1 MFCNCLQST
10 IFVFDEIYLL
20 NLQGVVILVHMSFL
34 QLKYRICD
42 LTLAMI
48 DKTLSGFK
56 LCHQSS

>member
-1 MFCNCLQST
+1 LQST
-10 IFVFDEIYLL
+10 IFIFDGIYLL
-20 NLQGVVILVHMSFL
+20 NLQGLVILVHMSFL